1 MTGLSRSSDGLDVRR
16 KRMLF
21 RCWHRGIKEMDLLLG
36 GYAQAMI
43 DRLDEA
49 ELDALEHIMDAAD
62 QDLLSWFTGSVPVP
76 AEYDTEMFRAI
87 AAFHA
92 ANGGVI

>member
-36 GYAQAMI
+36 GYAEARI
-43 DRLDEA
+43 HLLSEDELDRLEF
-49 ELDALEHIMDAAD
+49 LMDAGD
-62 QDLLSWFTGSVPVP
+62 NDLLAWFTGKDPVP
-76 AEYDTEMFRAI
+76 TRYDTDIFKAI
-87 AAFHA
+87 ADYHA

>member
-21 RCWHRGIKEMDLLLG
+21 RCWHRGVKEMDLLLG
-36 GYAQAMI
+36 GYAQAKI
-43 DRLDEA
+43 DVLDEA
-49 ELDALEHIMDAAD
+49 QLDQLEHLMDAGD
-62 QDLLSWFTGSVPVP
+62 NDLLAWFTGKDPVP
-76 AEYDTEMFRAI
+76 AQYDTDMFKAV
-87 AAFHA
+87 ADFHE

>member
-21 RCWHRGIKEMDLLLG
+21 RCWHRGLKEMDLLLG
-36 GYAQAMI
+36 GYAQAKI
-43 DRLDEA
+43 DGLSEGELDRL
-49 ELDALEHIMDAAD
+49 EHLMDAGD
-62 QDLLSWFTGSVPVP
+62 NDLLAWFTGKDPVP
-76 AEYDTEMFRAI
+76 AQYDTDMFKAVSD
-87 AAFHA
+87 FHV